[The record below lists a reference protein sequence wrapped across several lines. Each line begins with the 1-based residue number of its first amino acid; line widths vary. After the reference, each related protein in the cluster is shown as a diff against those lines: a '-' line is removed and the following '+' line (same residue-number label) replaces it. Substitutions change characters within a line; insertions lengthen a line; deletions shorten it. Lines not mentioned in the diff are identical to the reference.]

1 MTVPMIEQASTRKNQ
16 AGWRTSLISIQWLS
30 FFSWFRQIRGDESL
44 TKLRDPFSLRFMAE

>member
-1 MTVPMIEQASTRKNQ
+1 MAVQTSTRNVMKDQ
-16 AGWRTSLISIQWLS
+16 TGWRLTSIQWLS

>member
-1 MTVPMIEQASTRKNQ
+1 MTVQTSTRSTHKDQ
-16 AGWRTSLISIQWLS
+16 AGWRTGLLSIQWLS